1 MITDYGRFWGDCI
14 NFFVNLYQ
22 RDCNFIIKQNDFTL
36 SDDNSSRL
44 YQLSIFQEL
53 RDKGLLEIIK
63 IENNILTYNFTKY
76 GATVVRNL

>member
-1 MITDYGRFWGDCI
+1 MITEYGRFWRDCTD
-14 NFFVNLYQ
+14 FFADLYQ

-36 SDDNSSRL
+36 SDDKPSRL

-53 RDKGLLEIIK
+53 RDKGLLKIIK
-63 IENNILTYNFTKY
+63 IENNILTYNFTEY